1 MIINNRFAAV
11 MASGVLLALVAQS
24 PAEAR
29 SSATEAFLANVGPNV
44 DFLDRSSRMALD
56 NSANKQLKTFAF
68 SEAREQTLS
77 ANALDTWV
85 DAENAASTVVAATT
99 PVASDALQTG
109 RSVAIDRPAPVVD
122 NRLPAGQEDLDN
134 LYGMNG
140 HDFDDMYKAKQA
152 DALAQLQTSYQTYIA
167 TGDDADLKALATREL
182 PKINRR
188 LAELRRL

>member
-1 MIINNRFAAV
+1 MPR
-11 MASGVLLALVAQS
+11 
-24 PAEAR
+24 P
-29 SSATEAFLANVGPNV
+29 
-44 DFLDRSSRMALD
+44 
-56 NSANKQLKTFAF
+56 
-68 SEAREQTLS
+68 
-77 ANALDTWV
+77 
-85 DAENAASTVVAATT
+85 AASTVVAATT
-99 PVASDALQTG
+99 PAPSPDEVQTG

-140 HDFDDMYKAKQA
+140 HDFDEMYKAKQA
-152 DALAQLQTSYQTYIA
+152 DALLQLQTSYQTYIA